1 MEGNE
6 VIAFFC
12 NNREM
17 QLLHILRQFKSIE
30 SALVNEK
37 HLLRAFR
44 WGSILT
50 QAVKKFDVAFHDVKL
65 FKMSLNGITLIL
77 DRIEITMAQSGI
89 KLLQEHHTAKVLSC
103 W

>member
-1 MEGNE
+1 M
-6 VIAFFC
+6 
-12 NNREM
+12 
-17 QLLHILRQFKSIE
+17 
-30 SALVNEK
+30 
-37 HLLRAFR
+37 
-44 WGSILT
+44 
-50 QAVKKFDVAFHDVKL
+50 KKGASWTYDTPS